1 MTVGALVPAARSTRA
16 KLMVLLPLTMA
27 LLVAGTGSFTLS
39 VATRTY
45 ELHGTGDVAS
55 DDIAQLGVQVAGIS
69 LIAALLGFSIALGVT
84 RPVRQMV
91 EQLEALASGDLRG
104 TLAIASTSELD
115 SLGGA
120 VNEAISAIQRYYLQ
134 SMTGAVITLDA
145 DGRVIGSSA
154 AAEATLGYR
163 EEDLVGRQF
172 SEVFTPASGSRASLT
187 AVESAIAG
195 RKPVSLDDVEILAA
209 DGRPVRIGITASYL
223 QQRTSSP
230 SAGQASSTRS
240 GQAPSTRSGQAP
252 SARAGQAD
260 ASTQEVVG
268 VTIAFKDLNQ
278 MRSLR
283 TRLQQADQLAAL
295 GTVTAGVAHEIRN
308 PLASLRGLTE
318 LLGRDVQPSDP
329 RRTYVDTML
338 EAIDRLNRL
347 IEELLLFSAPKA
359 DDESQIDLGQVVAET
374 VSMAKH
380 GLRERRVTL
389 RLSLDS
395 NQRLV
400 VRGNRQ
406 RVGQVLTNI
415 ILNGVQATPDEGQ
428 VTVSA
433 RQRDGQAQVS
443 VHNTGSFIPV
453 DVRRR
458 LFVPFFTTK
467 PTGTGL
473 GLAIARQI
481 VTGLDGRIE
490 VESDPATG
498 TTFTIELPLV
508 VREAVLA

>member
-1 MTVGALVPAARSTRA
+1 MTIAARTTRA

-27 LLVAGTGSFTLS
+27 LLVAGTGFFTVS
-39 VATRTY
+39 NATRTY
-45 ELHGTGDVAS
+45 ERYGTGEMAS
-55 DDIAQLGVQVAGIS
+55 DHIAQIGLQIAGIS
-69 LIAALLGFSIALGVT
+69 LIAAVLGFSIALGVT

-91 EQLEALASGDLRG
+91 QQLEAVASGDLRG
-104 TLAIASTSELD
+104 KLDIASTSELD

-120 VNEAISAIQRYYLQ
+120 VNDAISAIQRYYLQ

-163 EEDLVGRQF
+163 EEDLVGRRF
-172 SEVFTPASGSRASLT
+172 SDVFTPASGSRASLM
-187 AVESAIAG
+187 AVENAIAD
-195 RKPVSLDDVEILAA
+195 RQPVSLEDVEILAA

-223 QQRTSSP
+223 QQRNS
-230 SAGQASSTRS
+230 
-240 GQAPSTRSGQAP
+240 
-252 SARAGQAD
+252 
-260 ASTQEVVG
+260 EVVG

-283 TRLQQADQLAAL
+283 ARLQQADQLAAL

-318 LLGRDVQPSDP
+318 LLGRGVPPADP
-329 RRTYVDTML
+329 RYKYVDTML

-347 IEELLLFSAPKA
+347 IEDLLLFSRPKA
-359 DDESQIDLGQVVAET
+359 DDASQVDLGQVVSET
-374 VSMAKH
+374 VSMARH
-380 GLRERRVTL
+380 GLGDRRVTL
-389 RLSLDS
+389 RLAIETHQPL
-395 NQRLV
+395 L

-406 RVGQVLTNI
+406 RIGQVLTNI

-428 VTVSA
+428 VTVSVVE
-433 RQRDGQAQVS
+433 RDGQAHVS
-443 VHNTGSFIPV
+443 IHNTGSFIA
-453 DVRRR
+453 DEVRSQ

-467 PTGTGL
+467 PSGTGL

-481 VTGLDGRIE
+481 VTGLEGRID

-498 TTFTIELPLV
+498 TTFTIELPLL

>member
-1 MTVGALVPAARSTRA
+1 MTVDAPASVRLQPNTTAAARSTRA
-16 KLMVLLPLTMA
+16 KLLVLLPLTMA
-27 LLVAGTGSFTLS
+27 LLVAGAAFFTLS
-39 VATRTY
+39 IATRTY
-45 ELHGTGDVAS
+45 ELHGTGAAAS
-55 DDIAQLGVQVAGIS
+55 HDIAQLGLQIAGIS
-69 LIAALLGFSIALGVT
+69 LIAAVLGFGIALGVT

-104 TLAIASTSELD
+104 KLAIASTSELD

-120 VNEAISAIQRYYLQ
+120 VNDAISAIQRYYLQ

-163 EEDLVGRQF
+163 EEALVGRRF
-172 SEVFTPASGSRASLT
+172 SDVFTPTSRSRASLT
-187 AVESAIAG
+187 AVETAIAD
-195 RKPVSLDDVEILAA
+195 RKPVSIDDVEILVA

-223 QQRTSSP
+223 QQRT
-230 SAGQASSTRS
+230 ASTLREPQGRPEPGRGTTSS
-240 GQAPSTRSGQAP
+240 GQV
-252 SARAGQAD
+252 D
-260 ASTQEVVG
+260 EVVG
-268 VTIAFKDLNQ
+268 VTIAFKDLNE

-283 TRLQQADQLAAL
+283 ARLQQAEQLAAL

-318 LLGRDVQPSDP
+318 LLGRDVQPADP
-329 RRTYVDTML
+329 RRMYVETML
-338 EAIDRLNRL
+338 ESIDRLNRL
-347 IEELLLFSAPKA
+347 IEDLLLFSRPKA
-359 DDESQIDLGQVVAET
+359 DDVSQIDLGQVVSET
-374 VSMAKH
+374 VSMARH
-380 GLRERRVTL
+380 GLGDRRV
-389 RLSLDS
+389 RLLLAL
-395 NQRLV
+395 NPTERLV

-415 ILNGVQATPDEGQ
+415 ILNGVQATPDDGE

-433 RQRDGQAQVS
+433 TERDGQAHVS
-443 VHNTGSFIPV
+443 VHNTGSFIPAEI
-453 DVRRR
+453 RRQ

-467 PTGTGL
+467 PAGTGL

-481 VTGLDGRIE
+481 VTGLDGRIDIA
-490 VESDPATG
+490 SDPATG

-508 VREAVLA
+508 VREAALA

>member
-27 LLVAGTGSFTLS
+27 LLVAGTGFFTLS
-39 VATRTY
+39 IAKRTY
-45 ELHGTGDVAS
+45 ELHGTSDVAS
-55 DDIAQLGVQVAGIS
+55 DLIAQLGVQIAGIS
-69 LIAALLGFSIALGVT
+69 LIAAVVGFGIALGVT
-84 RPVRQMV
+84 KPVRQMV

-104 TLAIASTSELD
+104 SNLEIASTSELD

-120 VNEAISAIQRYYLQ
+120 VNDAISAIQRYYLQ

-163 EEDLVGRQF
+163 EEDLVGRRF
-172 SEVFTPASGSRASLT
+172 SEVFPPASGSRASMT
-187 AVESAIAG
+187 AMETAIAG

-223 QQRTSSP
+223 QQKSGRSP
-230 SAGQASSTRS
+230 Q
-240 GQAPSTRSGQAP
+240 
-252 SARAGQAD
+252 D
-260 ASTQEVVG
+260 IVG

-278 MRSLR
+278 IRSLR
-283 TRLQQADQLAAL
+283 TRLQQADQLVAL

-318 LLGRDVQPSDP
+318 MIGRDIQPGEP
-329 RRTYVDTML
+329 KRKYVDTML

-347 IEELLLFSAPKA
+347 IEELLLFSSPKA
-359 DDESQIDLGQVVAET
+359 DDTSQIDLVQVVAET
-374 VSMAKH
+374 VSMTDH
-380 GLRERRVTL
+380 GLRDRRV
-389 RLSLDS
+389 RLQQSLAPCG
-395 NQRLV
+395 RLV
-400 VRGNRQ
+400 VRGNRE
-406 RVGQVLTNI
+406 RLGQVLTNVI
-415 ILNGVQATPDEGQ
+415 MNAVQATPDEGQ

-433 RQRDGQAQVS
+433 HARDGQAVVA
-443 VHNTGSFIPV
+443 VHNTGSFIPA
-453 DVRRR
+453 DVRRQ

-490 VESDPATG
+490 VESDQTAG
-498 TTFTIELPLV
+498 TTFTIELPMARASAV
-508 VREAVLA
+508 SEAVLA

>member
-27 LLVAGTGSFTLS
+27 LLVAGTGFFTLS
-39 VATRTY
+39 IATRTY
-45 ELHGTGDVAS
+45 EFHGTSEAATDL
-55 DDIAQLGVQVAGIS
+55 IAQLGVQIAGIT
-69 LIAALLGFSIALGVT
+69 LIAAVLGFSIALGVT
-84 RPVRQMV
+84 QPVRQMV

-104 TLAIASTSELD
+104 TLKIASTSELD

-120 VNEAISAIQRYYLQ
+120 VNDAIAAIQRYYLQ

-163 EEDLVGRQF
+163 EEDLVGRRF
-172 SEVFTPASGSRASLT
+172 SDVFTPASGSRAALT
-187 AVESAIAG
+187 AVETAIGG
-195 RKPVSLDDVEILAA
+195 RKPVALDDIEILAA

-223 QQRTSSP
+223 HQRTT
-230 SAGQASSTRS
+230 STSS
-240 GQAPSTRSGQAP
+240 GQAGPAP
-252 SARAGQAD
+252 R
-260 ASTQEVVG
+260 EVVG

-278 MRSLR
+278 IRSLR
-283 TRLQQADQLAAL
+283 ARLQQADQLVAL

-318 LLGRDVQPSDP
+318 LIGRGIHADDP
-329 RRTYVDTML
+329 KHKYIDTML

-347 IEELLLFSAPKA
+347 IEDLLLFSSPKA
-359 DDESQIDLGQVVAET
+359 DDASQIDLAQVVSEA
-374 VSMAKH
+374 VSMTRH
-380 GLRERRVTL
+380 GLGERRVSL
-389 RLSLDS
+389 QLSLDPGS
-395 NQRLV
+395 RLV
-400 VRGNRQ
+400 VRGNRE

-415 ILNGVQATPDEGQ
+415 ILNAVQATPDEGQ

-433 RQRDGQAQVS
+433 HSRDRQAQVA
-443 VHNTGSFIPV
+443 VHNTGSFIPA
-453 DVRRR
+453 DVRRQ

-481 VTGLDGRIE
+481 VTGLEGRID
-490 VESDPATG
+490 VESDQATG
-498 TTFTIELPLV
+498 TTFTIEIPMA
-508 VREAVLA
+508 VREAALA